1 MAFSA
6 VAAVIGAETVT
17 AAMVLS
23 AVAEVGIAMSV
34 VGAVTGS
41 EDLLKIGSTLG
52 LVGGIGSAISGLAA
66 GGTNAATSAAWS
78 EGAAGLGQ
86 DVLSNVGGEALA
98 DAATAGL
105 ESATTNAVTQSGL
118 TGTALPDLS
127 AQSSPGVQSVNPT
140 DMRLEAGMQKAP
152 GTMDMTQQTSGMA
165 GPADVQGAVAPSD
178 TSGWSQGVTDSQTRT
193 SMGLD
198 GPPQE
203 TGGFFRAFSDFANK
217 NKTLFNSGMQL
228 VGGAFKGANDRSMF
242 EDRVALERQRV
253 NQTSYGSA
261 VANIAPR
268 STGIIAGARA

>member
-6 VAAVIGAETVT
+6 VAAVISAETVT

-52 LVGGIGSAISGLAA
+52 LVGGLGSMVTGLAT
-66 GGTNAATSAAWS
+66 GGASTATSAAWS

-98 DAATAGL
+98 DAATSGL
-105 ESATTNAVTQSGL
+105 ESAATNSVTQSGL
-118 TGTALPDLS
+118 TGTALPDLA
-127 AQSSPGVQSVNPT
+127 AQNVQGLNPT
-140 DMRLEAGMQKAP
+140 DLRLEAGTQATP
-152 GTMDMTQQTSGMA
+152 GAMDMTQQTAGMA
-165 GPADVQGAVAPSD
+165 GPADVQGATTPAD
-178 TSGWSQGVTDSQTRT
+178 TNGWSQGVTDSQTRT
-193 SMGLD
+193 AMGMD
-198 GPPQE
+198 APQE
-203 TGGFFRAFSDFANK
+203 SSGFFKSFSDFANK

-228 VGGAFKGANDRSMF
+228 VGGAMKGANDRSMF
-242 EDRVALERQRV
+242 NEKQALERDRLK
-253 NQTSYGSA
+253 QTSYGSA

-268 STGIIAGARA
+268 TTGIIAGARA

>member
-6 VAAVIGAETVT
+6 VAAVIGAESVT
-17 AAMVLS
+17 ATMILA
-23 AVAEVGIAMSV
+23 AVAEVGVAMSV

-52 LVGGIGSAISGLAA
+52 LVGGIGSAISGLSSAAA
-66 GGTNAATSAAWS
+66 GGANAATSAAWS

-86 DVLSNVGGEALA
+86 DVLSNVGGEIADSALN
-98 DAATAGL
+98 ATG
-105 ESATTNAVTQSGL
+105 SAVSSPVAQSSL
-118 TGTALPDLS
+118 SATALPDLG
-127 AQSSPGVQSVNPT
+127 AQAMSSLNPT
-140 DMRLEAGMQKAP
+140 DARLAAGTQTAP
-152 GTMDMTQQTSGMA
+152 GMMDVGQQTSGMA
-165 GPADVQGAVAPSD
+165 GPADVQGASTPVD
-178 TSGWSQGVTDSQTRT
+178 TNDWSKGVTDAQTRT
-193 SMGLD
+193 SLGLD
-198 GPPQE
+198 APQE
-203 TGGFFRAFSDFANK
+203 SSGFFRSFSDFANK

>member
-6 VAAVIGAETVT
+6 VAAVISAEAVTVT
-17 AAMVLS
+17 MVLA
-23 AVAEVGIAMSV
+23 AVAEVGAAMSI

-52 LVGGIGSAISGLAA
+52 LVGGIGSALSGLAA
-66 GGTNAATSAAWS
+66 GGTNAATTAAWS

-86 DVLSNVGGEALA
+86 DVLSNVGGEALGEV
-98 DAATAGL
+98 AASGL
-105 ESATTNAVTQSGL
+105 ESAVASPVAQSGL
-118 TGTALPDLS
+118 SGTALPDLA
-127 AQSSPGVQSVNPT
+127 AQNAASLNPT
-140 DMRLEAGMQKAP
+140 DMRLEAGTQAAP
-152 GTMDMTQQTSGMA
+152 GTMDMTQQTAGMA
-165 GPADVQGAVAPSD
+165 GPADVQGATTPAD
-178 TSGWSQGVTDSQTRT
+178 ANGWSQGVTDSQTRT
-193 SMGLD
+193 SMGMEA
-198 GPPQE
+198 PQE
-203 TGGFFRAFSDFANK
+203 SSGFFKSFSDFANK

-242 EDRVALERQRV
+242 DERQALDRQRV

>member
-6 VAAVIGAETVT
+6 VAAVIGAEAVTVT
-17 AAMVLS
+17 MVLA
-23 AVAEVGIAMSV
+23 AVAEVGAAMSI

-66 GGTNAATSAAWS
+66 GGANAATSAAWS

-86 DVLSNVGGEALA
+86 DVLSNVGGEALGEV
-98 DAATAGL
+98 AASGL
-105 ESATTNAVTQSGL
+105 ESAVASPVAQSGL
-118 TGTALPDLS
+118 SGTALPDLA
-127 AQSSPGVQSVNPT
+127 AQNVASLNPT
-140 DMRLEAGMQKAP
+140 DMRLEAGTQAAP
-152 GTMDMTQQTSGMA
+152 GTMMDMTQQTAGMA
-165 GPADVQGAVAPSD
+165 GPADVQGAATPAD
-178 TSGWSQGVTDSQTRT
+178 GSGWSQGVTDSQTRT
-193 SMGLD
+193 AMGMEA
-198 GPPQE
+198 PQE
-203 TGGFFRAFSDFANK
+203 SSGFFKSFSDFANK

-242 EDRVALERQRV
+242 DEKQALDRQRV